1 MPTPHC
7 ARPLGDEIRLMTRLP
22 VDMGAMDMGAMDM
35 GALHPGVRPSV
46 APDRLTLRE
55 REFRRQ

>member
-1 MPTPHC
+1 
-7 ARPLGDEIRLMTRLP
+7 MTRLP

>member
-1 MPTPHC
+1 
-7 ARPLGDEIRLMTRLP
+7 MTRSP
-22 VDMGAMDMGAMDM
+22 VDMGAMDMGAMDMGSMDM